1 MELLNK
7 QLPLWVS
14 SLESDDLEARLD
26 NNWYSPSA
34 WAADEEIRVAA
45 ISRKFKLITVLE
57 LCENDGI
64 NTGVSPE
71 DDGEIGV
78 IEGRNLKPNYVV
90 PLFTKY
96 AYEAS
101 DLKAGDLLVGK
112 DGEPGTVA
120 LVTDSLLRYCPHI
133 AVGCHV
139 YHLRVREEYTVLA
152 PFISAFFNSRAG
164 QALLRKRIA
173 GGTTPT
179 IRKSDIAGLPVI
191 IPADKKCPT
200 EIREAILQTQES
212 ILQSMDNLGPSELA
226 IKHIGIADI
235 DVRLPVNWAG
245 GGASRSSRLL
255 S

>member
-112 DGEPGTVA
+112 DGEAGHGCSSHRFP
-120 LVTDSLLRYCPHI
+120 P
-133 AVGCHV
+133 AVLSAHCCW
-139 YHLRVREEYTVLA
+139 L
-152 PFISAFFNSRAG
+152 PCISSEGARGIHCSRAIH
-164 QALLRKRIA
+164 QR
-173 GGTTPT
+173 
-179 IRKSDIAGLPVI
+179 VF
-191 IPADKKCPT
+191 
-200 EIREAILQTQES
+200 Q
-212 ILQSMDNLGPSELA
+212 
-226 IKHIGIADI
+226 
-235 DVRLPVNWAG
+235 
-245 GGASRSSRLL
+245 
-255 S
+255 